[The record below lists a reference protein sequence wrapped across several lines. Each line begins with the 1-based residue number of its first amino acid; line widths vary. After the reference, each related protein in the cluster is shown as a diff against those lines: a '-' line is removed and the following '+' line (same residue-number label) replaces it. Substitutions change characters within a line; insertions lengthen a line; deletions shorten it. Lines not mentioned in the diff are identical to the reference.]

1 MEGWKDFLSFCSD
14 KIVTRTFF
22 TLLKTASLSLFLV
35 LTGNDDSLSPLS
47 TFNLNVQSTM
57 VSICTTCWYS
67 HNGHR

>member
-35 LTGNDDSLSPLS
+35 LTENDDSLSPLS
-47 TFNLNVQSTM
+47 TFNLNVQSIM
-57 VSICTTCWYS
+57 VSIRTPCWYS